1 MSNYNETEQVFR
13 PVKCTE
19 DKLNSLETRNGYLYF
34 TTDTKKVFLGNDNKK
49 IQMCESKGFYY
60 GKKVIN
66 YPTDGT
72 TPVKEVDFIFSN
84 EELVSEIEGTNLPE
98 IDDLILNIGTS
109 ENPDGCFYRVES
121 ITADELSEQTIL
133 HSIRLTLQGTGGG
146 GGGTGPGEPSMNFTV
161 NLVGSKK
168 KVFSSQATELSIE
181 FQCNYAGDPS
191 ANEINSV
198 AFSFKGEEPF
208 YEEYNNPNIGFN
220 KINKIDLID
229 KKNLFNYTAK
239 TVYMTVTDKWGL
251 ERTTNFSIQLLT
263 LELKKTMDEIL
274 SSFVDGYN
282 GNNFEYRCE
291 LTGAA
296 DEIKAKT
303 IFYKFYREDNL
314 VTPYREFS
322 ENLDATAQ
330 GSIAKILNLSDFEHG
345 SYILEVSAQVELNTS
360 NLPIPSNKLL
370 HKISVY
376 MLDGN
381 VPIFSVKFPE
391 KAEMHTN
398 IPVYYEIASAE
409 MNKQYTVKIDIDGK
423 EKTQLSA
430 LTNTLYSYDF
440 YFEEKVDKQYNIRF
454 TVLELNNEYQYNLI
468 VNAYQGTIPVID
480 PQRSDLM
487 LFLNP
492 RERSN
497 DEVNKNIWLDYS
509 ERKNELNEVIQA
521 KLNNFHYGAVNGWMK
536 DNDGTSYLSLTS
548 GANINVS
555 NFKPFAN
562 DLSTL
567 GKSGMTIEL
576 DFEINGVL
584 NYETELIRCI
594 SSNAQNTINYV
605 GFGITGNKLY
615 FYNNRLNG
623 GENGALMSLNL
634 VEGKRIRV
642 SFVIEPRKND
652 SSWFP
657 MCYTYLDGVLSS
669 AVLYDKNLDT
679 FNDGERPAQ
688 LTVDSSNANIKLYSV
703 RFYSTALTH
712 REILNNYTASFGNK
726 TLKEEKYNTNN
737 VFDVR
742 TGMVD
747 FNRVAAEGYD
757 LQIPYMKITGGWSTL
772 ADSKWQLKDQENAN
786 VGLPTG
792 KKDYRM
798 IDVEVKYPNN
808 DYFKNYEDY
817 QFINQF
823 SNGKTMAEAYGERPT
838 NGGCIMYA
846 QGTSSMEY
854 PVKNLRIRFKK
865 DEDFYQVRPNIAPV
879 EIICMKA
886 DYMESSGSHNTGTGN
901 LVDALYKGVG
911 IQTPGQK
918 QFNQENEQIVT
929 CIKGHPCLI
938 FYSPTGA
945 PNSYEYIGKYNLNLD
960 KATPEPFGFAQEG
973 NFGYLPI
980 GYEYYDESKSYQEDD
995 KGDLEYIGTNAETS
1009 ADLKTVADGD
1019 KVNSIYCFE
1028 FLDNAVE
1035 VCNFIPR
1042 SGKTYQQTWYD
1053 TFTNKENEKVPGW
1066 TLGFES
1072 RYPEDKIGYHDADAL
1087 YPFASWVNE
1096 LYTQYLK
1103 DAVDS
1108 IEYVLA
1114 TEYNSAT
1121 RYYIKKENEYEI
1133 AYPTE
1138 SEFANGEYYIQKINW
1153 KDRNAILEK
1162 EYKYEYKPEKNFEE
1176 GVQYYV
1182 KEEGEKYVEAYPTSQ
1197 EQLNSKTHYVRSVIF
1212 EKFKALSLERFKRE
1226 YQCYLDRNFLLTY
1239 YLLTEA
1245 LLMADSRVKN
1255 MMIATWGPEKRTY
1268 KELKDD
1274 NTEVEH
1280 ETNNYIW
1287 YPIFYDMDTMMGLDN
1302 TGVYRFNYYDE
1313 DTNSTLFN
1321 GDEVLWIL
1329 TRDALQDELIPWYTK
1344 MEESLLTI
1352 GKDKDGKDIGILP
1365 YYNNNQAN
1373 MANEA
1378 FYNGDADYKYI
1389 TPAKEGYRD
1398 DSTGKDIS
1406 PGVGPYLYA
1415 AQGSRSL
1422 MREWFLTNRIKF
1434 LRGKY
1439 NSKNYQSS
1447 DRIEFRWYYPDGN
1460 LAVEPSGTFDF
1471 TALRTGYA
1479 GVLLGANGN
1488 VYNERFDQAG
1498 QTKSITLPEA
1508 AGANGTEAYI
1518 LGVSN
1523 LTDLGDLSNK
1533 YVQKFII
1540 SSDDVKLEKLKLGNG
1555 KQGYNNIYLGQSV
1568 GGEAPKIDVT
1578 KCTQLKEFNL
1588 YNCAAYNSTLDFSKC
1603 KAIEEIYLTGSGVS
1617 GITLPINGVLKE
1629 LRLPNTVTIIRINS
1643 HSALTK
1649 DNFSIGNYDYLT
1661 GNTME
1666 KDKYGNRVG
1675 KFNNDYS
1682 LLDTLNIIN
1691 TNIDTYNMV
1700 KDAKSLRN
1708 YCLQG
1713 INWNITDDD
1722 TQYCV
1727 VSEQEFN
1734 PSIIYWYWDD
1744 NKKEYQKYDNSKG
1757 YPINSNPVIYE
1768 KFDMLS
1774 QEVDEF
1780 GRKKITCIP
1789 VLERL
1794 KRTALD
1800 KGTDYTLN
1808 LVPADALTGI
1818 ITIDIPDSSVVELE
1832 IYETYHSTYPNL
1844 EFVYGKNVSV
1854 SEAKRIEFYDIDDE
1868 RLSSGVLI
1876 ENVSPYYF
1884 ALTDGNKTLS
1894 QLTGSNL
1901 ILRNPIKTSTSSD
1914 DYNFTGIWIDWNT
1927 RIEYYQDNAI
1937 SSELLNSL
1945 SSEQLDRRFSVF
1957 KPQTNMKL
1965 VPRFDKSPR
1974 LYTIEFYNEGYPN
1987 VINKMFDVSA
1997 TYNQT
2002 LHDAIKST
2010 VNAPYEFYNY
2020 IEKDGLAADEKYN
2033 FEGWIKE
2040 IDLKDEIISSLSDIH
2055 ITGNL
2060 KMIAKYNIR
2069 KVDDPEYTTN
2079 INCFDVR
2086 NGTISVRASYRSIL
2100 KGKITLS
2107 LQYQGIDLHTVGDF
2121 KGTEFT
2127 ELYFASGNSKYK
2139 TVSSG
2144 AFSDQSSLTII
2155 DLPSSIIEIGDSAFR
2170 NCSSLTTLGNYQS
2183 IEKIIGPAFQNCIL
2197 LNLDL
2202 DTMKNLNEIGGS
2214 AFGHTSG
2221 TANNIVATKLPERL
2235 TVLNDFAF
2243 LNCPNIRF
2251 VDFTQLTKMGNGY
2264 KCLGGCGKGTNAVKN
2279 IIVKAYTTG
2288 ENGQKI
2294 VVVNKNAFGEYGN
2307 LSTVT
2312 FKYENGETKLDPT
2325 IVSLMGFGSVT
2336 YIHDYSDYDER
2347 NDEYNN
2353 LINPTPGSEQ
2363 TGDETWEEIKND

>member
-1 MSNYNETEQVFR
+1 MSNYNETEQIFR

-34 TTDTKKVFLGNDNKK
+34 TTDTKKLFLGNENKK

-60 GKKVIN
+60 GKKVVN

-84 EELVSEIEGTNLPE
+84 EELASEIEGTNLPE
-98 IDDLILNIGTS
+98 IDDLILNIGTLES
-109 ENPDGCFYRVES
+109 PDGCFYRVES

-133 HSIRLTLQGTGGG
+133 HSMRLTLQGTGGG
-146 GGGTGPGEPSMNFTV
+146 STGPGEPSMNFTV

-168 KVFSSQATELSIE
+168 KVFSSQATELLIE
-181 FQCNYAGDPS
+181 FQCNYAGDPTT
-191 ANEINSV
+191 NEINSV

-208 YEEYNNPNIGFN
+208 YEEYNNPNFGFN

-263 LELKKTMDEIL
+263 LELKKTMNEIL

-296 DEIKAKT
+296 DEIKSKI
-303 IFYKFYREDNL
+303 IFYKFYKEDNL
-314 VTPYREFS
+314 ITPYREFS
-322 ENLDATAQ
+322 ENLDTTAQ
-330 GSIAKILNLSDFEHG
+330 GSITKILNLSDFEHG
-345 SYILEVSAQVELNTS
+345 SYILEVSAQVALNTS
-360 NLPIPSNKLL
+360 NLPILSNKLL

-376 MLDGN
+376 TLDGN
-381 VPIFSVKFPE
+381 IPIFSVKFPE

-409 MNKQYTVKIDIDGK
+409 TNKQYTVKIDIDGK
-423 EKTQLSA
+423 EKTRLSA

-497 DEVNKNIWLDYS
+497 DEINKNIWLDYS
-509 ERKNELNEVIQA
+509 ERKNELNEIIQA
-521 KLNNFHYGAVNGWMK
+521 ELNNFHYGAVNGWMR
-536 DNDGTSYLSLTS
+536 DSDGINYLSLTS
-548 GANINVS
+548 GAKMNVS

-623 GENGALMSLNL
+623 GANGSLMSLNL

-688 LTVDSSNANIKLYSV
+688 LTIDSSNANIKLYSV
-703 RFYSTALTH
+703 RFYNTALTH
-712 REILNNYTASFGNK
+712 RDILNNYTASFGNK

-772 ADSKWQLKDQENAN
+772 VDSKWQLKDQENAN

-798 IDVEVKYPNN
+798 IDIEVKYPDN

-817 QFINQF
+817 KFINQF
-823 SNGKTMAEAYGERPT
+823 SNGKTMAEAYGEKPI

-854 PVKNLRIRFKK
+854 PVKNLRIRFKQ

-901 LVDALYKGVG
+901 LVDALYKGIG

-918 QFNQENEQIVT
+918 QFNKENEQIVT

-945 PNSYEYIGKYNLNLD
+945 SNSYEYIGKYNLNLD
-960 KATPEPFGFAQEG
+960 KATPEPFGFAQED

-1019 KVNSIYCFE
+1019 KVNSVYCFE

-1138 SEFANGEYYIQKINW
+1138 SEFINGEYYIQKINW
-1153 KDRNAILEK
+1153 KDRNTILEK
-1162 EYKYEYKPEKNFEE
+1162 EYKYDYIPEENFEE
-1176 GVQYYV
+1176 GVQYYI
-1182 KEEGEKYVEAYPTSQ
+1182 KEEGGEYVEAYPTSQ
-1197 EQLNSKTHYVRSVIF
+1197 AQLNSKTHYVRSVIF

-1226 YQCYLDRNFLLTY
+1226 YQCYLDKNFLLTY

-1245 LLMADSRVKN
+1245 LLMADNRVKN
-1255 MMIATWGPEKRTY
+1255 MMIATWGPEKRIY

-1287 YPIFYDMDTMMGLDN
+1287 YPIFYDMDTMLGLDN

-1313 DTNSTLFN
+1313 DTDPTLFN

-1329 TRDALQDELIPWYTK
+1329 TRDALQDELIKWYTK

-1389 TPAKEGYRD
+1389 TPAREGYRD
-1398 DSTGKDIS
+1398 DLNGKDIS

-1439 NSKNYQSS
+1439 NSGKYKTS
-1447 DRIEFRWYYPDGN
+1447 DRIEFRWYYPSGG

-1471 TALRTGYA
+1471 TALRIGYA

-1488 VYNERFDQAG
+1488 VYNERFEQAG
-1498 QTKSITLPEA
+1498 QIKSITLPEA

-1555 KQGYNNIYLGQSV
+1555 KQNYSNPFLNA
-1568 GGEAPKIDVT
+1568 GEAQAPTIDIT
-1578 KCTQLKEFNL
+1578 KCKTLKEFNL
-1588 YNCAAYNSTLDFSKC
+1588 YNCDKYNSTLNFTEC
-1603 KAIEEIYLTGSGVS
+1603 KAIEKILLTGSGVT

-1629 LRLPNTVTIIRINS
+1629 LRLPPTVTIIRINS

-1649 DNFSIGNYDYLT
+1649 NNFSIGDYKYLVNN
-1661 GNTME
+1661 GTME
-1666 KDKYGNRVG
+1666 KATDGV
-1675 KFNNDYS
+1675 FNNNYS
-1682 LLDTLNIIN
+1682 LIDTLNVIN

-1713 INWNITDDD
+1713 IKWTITEDD
-1722 TQYCV
+1722 TQYCI

-1734 PSIIYWYWDD
+1734 SAITYWYWD
-1744 NKKEYQKYDNSKG
+1744 NNTKTYQEYTENY
-1757 YPINSNPVIYE
+1757 YPINSNPIIYE
-1768 KFDMLS
+1768 KFDML
-1774 QEVDEF
+1774 DTNH
-1780 GRKKITCIP
+1780 KITCIP

-1794 KRTALD
+1794 KKTALD
-1800 KGTDYTLN
+1800 KGTDYTMN
-1808 LVPADALTGI
+1808 LVPEDALTGT

-1832 IYETYHSTYPNL
+1832 IYEKYHSIYPNL
-1844 EFVYGKNVSV
+1844 EFVYNKENVSV
-1854 SEAKRIEFYDIDDE
+1854 SEAKRIEFYDIDEKSLD
-1868 RLSSGVLI
+1868 SGILI
-1876 ENVSPYYF
+1876 EHVNPYYF
-1884 ALTDGNKTLS
+1884 ALTDNNKTLS
-1894 QLTGSNL
+1894 QLTDSNT
-1901 ILRNPIKTSTSSD
+1901 IFRNPIKTSTSSN
-1914 DYNFTGIWIDWNT
+1914 DYKFTGIWIDWNT
-1927 RIEYYQDNAI
+1927 KIEYYQDDVI
-1937 SSELLNSL
+1937 SPELLNSL
-1945 SSEQLDRRFSVF
+1945 NSEQLERRFSKF

-1965 VPRFDKSPR
+1965 VPRFDESSR
-1974 LYTIEFYNEGYPN
+1974 LYIIEFYNEGYPN
-1987 VINKMFDVSA
+1987 VINKMFDISA
-1997 TYNQT
+1997 TYDQT
-2002 LHDAIKST
+2002 LHDAIKNT
-2010 VNAPYEFYNY
+2010 ANAPYEFYNY
-2020 IEKDGLAADEKYN
+2020 IEKDNLAVDEKYN

-2040 IDLKDEIISSLSDIH
+2040 SDLKDGIISSLSDIH

-2060 KMIAKYNIR
+2060 KMIAKYNVR
-2069 KVDDPEYTTN
+2069 KVYDPDYTTN
-2079 INCFDVR
+2079 INCFNITND
-2086 NGTISVRASYRSIL
+2086 TISVRDSYRSIL
-2100 KGKITLS
+2100 RGKITLP
-2107 LQYQGIDLHTVGDF
+2107 LQYQGRDIRTIGNFRDT
-2121 KGTEFT
+2121 KFT
-2127 ELYFASGNSKYK
+2127 ELYFASGNSQY
-2139 TVSSG
+2139 TTISGG
-2144 AFSDQSSLTII
+2144 AFYNDISKTGTNLTII
-2155 DLPSSIIEIGDSAFR
+2155 DLPSSITVIGDYAFT
-2170 NCSSLTTLGNYQS
+2170 NCTSLMTLGNYQN
-2183 IEKIIGPAFQNCIL
+2183 IEKIGGAAFQNCIL
-2197 LNLDL
+2197 LNLNL
-2202 DTMKNLNEIGGS
+2202 DSMTKLKEISGS
-2214 AFGHTSG
+2214 AFGHTNG
-2221 TANNIVATKLPERL
+2221 TAYNITTKQLPEKL

-2243 LNCPNIRF
+2243 LNCPNVNF
-2251 VDFTQLTKMGNGY
+2251 VNFTQLTKMGTTY
-2264 KCLGGCGKGTNAVKN
+2264 KCLGNCGDSVF
-2279 IIVKAYTTG
+2279 
-2288 ENGQKI
+2288 KI
-2294 VVVNKNAFGEYGN
+2294 VIKASGISYGNNAF
-2307 LSTVT
+2307 
-2312 FKYENGETKLDPT
+2312 
-2325 IVSLMGFGSVT
+2325 
-2336 YIHDYSDYDER
+2336 SDYAPNAKELEIQNGILDDIELER
-2347 NDEYNN
+2347 IGLSRNWQ
-2353 LINPTPGSEQ
+2353 SVSQ
-2363 TGDETWEEIKND
+2363 TTDS